1 MLVILHLQCV
11 CVYVRVCVCVESVEN
26 LLAEINNKN
35 NLKIILL
42 KDGVPCNDY

>member
-1 MLVILHLQCV
+1 MLVILHLQC
-11 CVYVRVCVCVESVEN
+11 VCVCVESVEN